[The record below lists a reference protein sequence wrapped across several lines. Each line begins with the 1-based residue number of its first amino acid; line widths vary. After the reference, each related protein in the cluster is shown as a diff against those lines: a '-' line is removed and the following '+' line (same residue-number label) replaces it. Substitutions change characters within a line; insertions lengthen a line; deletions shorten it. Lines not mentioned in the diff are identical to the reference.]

1 MGEVAR
7 YVFVKG
13 DCILVYGQ
21 ETDPSPL
28 YAVPLEN
35 FRAIQEDPKKPDR
48 DSFTISPRA
57 NTNEARVNLVTILLK
72 YNDSGKQAYQFTFDT
87 TADRSIAKRFMDV
100 IASKT
105 GAKTARCDVL
115 TAMTNEDLDWD
126 KSTTATK
133 LQHK

>member
-28 YAVPLEN
+28 YAIALEN
-35 FRAIQEDPKKPDR
+35 FRAIQENPKKPDR
-48 DSFTISPRA
+48 YSFTVSPRA

-72 YNDSGKQAYQFTFDT
+72 YKDSGKQAYQLTFDT

-100 IASKT
+100 MVSNTSEK
-105 GAKTARCDVL
+105 KARGEVL
-115 TAMTNEDLDWD
+115 TAMTKKDLD
-126 KSTTATK
+126 
-133 LQHK
+133 